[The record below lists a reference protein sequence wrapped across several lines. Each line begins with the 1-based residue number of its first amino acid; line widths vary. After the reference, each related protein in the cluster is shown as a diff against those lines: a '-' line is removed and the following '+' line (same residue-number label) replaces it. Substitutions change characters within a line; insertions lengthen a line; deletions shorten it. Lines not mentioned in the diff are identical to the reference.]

1 MFDALL
7 AEWQL
12 TPAGAPIVTATGA
25 LLPVL
30 RDGQPAML
38 KQFTDSE
45 EAVGAA
51 LLTWWDGDGAA
62 RILAE
67 ADNAILME
75 RTTGAVSL
83 TTLSLSG
90 EDDHACRQICATASR
105 LHADRPAPLPALTPL
120 DRYFRALLE
129 ATPGKHPFLDRAAD
143 EARRLLNDPQDLR
156 PLHGDLHH
164 GNILDFG
171 ERGFL
176 AIDPKGLYGERAF
189 DFANVF
195 CNPDIDVL
203 DAVIARDE
211 SRFDRRLDIVAADA
225 DLDRT
230 RLLRWIIAWCGLSA
244 VWFFR
249 DDDARADIPLT
260 VGRLALER
268 LAED

>member
-1 MFDALL
+1 MFEALIRD
-7 AEWQL
+7 WRL
-12 TPAGAPIVTATGA
+12 TPDGAPIVTATGA
-25 LLPVL
+25 LLPVV

-38 KQFTDSE
+38 KRFTDPE
-45 EAVGAA
+45 EAIGAA
-51 LLTWWDGDGAA
+51 LLRWWDGDGAA

-75 RTTGAVSL
+75 RATGSVSL

-90 EDDHACRQICATASR
+90 EDDRACRQICATAAH

-129 ATPGKHPFLDRAAD
+129 TSPGEHPFLDRAAA
-143 EARRLLNDPQDLR
+143 EARRLLDDPRDIR

-189 DFANVF
+189 GFANIF
-195 CNPDIDVL
+195 CNPDIDVP
-203 DAVIARDE
+203 DAFVARDQNRFE
-211 SRFDRRLDIVAADA
+211 SRLAMIAATA

-244 VWFFR
+244 IWFLR

>member
-1 MFDALL
+1 MFEALL

-12 TPAGAPIVTATGA
+12 SPAGAPIVTATGA

-30 RDGQPAML
+30 RNGRPAML
-38 KQFTDSE
+38 KRFTDPE
-45 EAVGAA
+45 EAIGAA
-51 LLTWWDGDGAA
+51 LLKWWDGDRAA

-75 RTTGAVSL
+75 RATGSVSL
-83 TTLSLSG
+83 TALSLSD
-90 EDDHACRQICATASR
+90 EDDRACRQICATAAR
-105 LHADRPAPLPALTPL
+105 LHAHRPAPLPALTPL

-129 ATPGKHPFLDRAAD
+129 ATPGEHPFLDRASD
-143 EARRLLNDPQDLR
+143 EARRLLDEPRDLR

-171 ERGFL
+171 DRGFL

-195 CNPDIDVL
+195 CNPDIDVP
-203 DAVIARDE
+203 DAVIARDQ
-211 SRFDRRLDIVAADA
+211 SRFDRRLDIIAAAA

-230 RLLRWIIAWCGLSA
+230 RLLRWTIAWCGLSA
-244 VWFFR
+244 VWFLR
-249 DDDARADIPLT
+249 DDDIRADIPLT
-260 VGRLALER
+260 VGKLALER